1 MKTDTT
7 KVIEYVRP
15 EIDVIDVKMD
25 SVVCQSPC
33 IGEIGD
39 NTDDEL

>member
-1 MKTDTT
+1 MKADNTR
-7 KVIEYVRP
+7 KYVRP
-15 EIDVIDVKMD
+15 EIEVIDVKVD